1 MGGVQS
7 GECESIESLIEQY
20 LQDIKVIG
28 NGASESGSCDHND
41 LWNHEKME
49 RLHSV
54 FRPCKVSIGTK
65 FTIELKAD
73 LQFATEITKEWEAVR
88 CHIIKLVGDCQREK
102 LIQPIRWMLT
112 DETKQQQEITSLICF
127 DRVNETETMLDLSEW
142 GSRQYK
148 GIRLA
153 CMKTLSPCV
162 EGAKREVVVVPLA
175 DQVQGISNNK
185 GDCSTAIALLLW
197 CICERFQIFNIAG
210 LARVLA
216 NMIEDQLDIQSSLLN
231 WQCRILGA
239 GDNEDLLTVL
249 GLLLPDENK
258 TLCNV
263 LNLDGQLCRNARSE
277 SYAYCGKHR
286 TLLLGI
292 NDYALGRLACQAN
305 K

>member
-1 MGGVQS
+1 
-7 GECESIESLIEQY
+7 
-20 LQDIKVIG
+20 
-28 NGASESGSCDHND
+28 
-41 LWNHEKME
+41 
-49 RLHSV
+49 
-54 FRPCKVSIGTK
+54 VSIGTK

-73 LQFATEITKEWEAVR
+73 PQFATEITKEWEAVR

-112 DETKQQQEITSLICF
+112 DETDRKQEITSLICF

-175 DQVQGISNNK
+175 DKLRKISNMER
-185 GDCSTAIALLLW
+185 DCSTAIALLLW

-210 LARVLA
+210 LAVVLE
-216 NMIEDQLDIQSSLLN
+216 NMIEDEELDIQSGLLN
-231 WQCRILGA
+231 WQCRILQA
-239 GDNEDLLTVL
+239 TENEELLTVL

-286 TLLLGI
+286 TLLLGLS
-292 NDYALGRLACQAN
+292 DCALGRLVCQAN
-305 K
+305 N